1 MHRVE
6 FERAGGTSRSF
17 DLIVSTKHDIN
28 YTFSS
33 IEKGEYSKLYDYL
46 KDKKVKLTTAGMDAS
61 GFKFGQVLDEKAIDH
76 HLEKV
81 KQDAEGTSSGGDDMS
96 SDDCDF
102 NPDALEALSAKEE
115 YDSEPSTT
123 SSEDPEDD
131 AASGSDAEKKRE
143 ERKKQKEEKK

>member
-1 MHRVE
+1 
-6 FERAGGTSRSF
+6 
-17 DLIVSTKHDIN
+17 
-28 YTFSS
+28 
-33 IEKGEYSKLYDYL
+33 
-46 KDKKVKLTTAGMDAS
+46 MDAS

-115 YDSEPSTT
+115 YDSEPSST
-123 SSEDPEDD
+123 SSDSDGE
-131 AASGSDAEKKRE
+131 AQGSDAEKRRE
-143 ERKKQKEEKK
+143 ERKKKKSEKAARPKKSSSGGGGER